1 MSEEQ
6 QNSSMCFF
14 VPVLGLSPGSRALRT
29 ADRCASEPVPHG
41 DRKRCGVRYP
51 GLKGTIMNDTIRI
64 SPEALAEAAEES
76 VRDNLGLRPTTYANY
91 GPRGPYPDQ
100 RECPSWC

>member
-1 MSEEQ
+1 
-6 QNSSMCFF
+6 
-14 VPVLGLSPGSRALRT
+14 
-29 ADRCASEPVPHG
+29 
-41 DRKRCGVRYP
+41 
-51 GLKGTIMNDTIRI
+51 MNDTIRI

-91 GPRGPYPDQ
+91 GPRGPHPDQ